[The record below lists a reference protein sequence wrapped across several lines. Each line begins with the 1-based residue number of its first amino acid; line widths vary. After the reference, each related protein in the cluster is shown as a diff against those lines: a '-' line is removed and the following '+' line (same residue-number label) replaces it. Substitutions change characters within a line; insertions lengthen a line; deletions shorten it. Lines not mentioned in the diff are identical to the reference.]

1 MKPKIQVT
9 LQRFVIASERS
20 ERSNLK
26 PLSLRPQA
34 GEVTEDEMSEGVP
47 RAPRAANLKAIIF
60 TLFLALVFIFS
71 NSMIV
76 YSDTVTAQPGEEV
89 TQPGNVTLI
98 FRDADIR
105 TVLHALSYKSGVNI
119 VASSDVE
126 GAVSIRLIDVP
137 WETAL
142 EVILKNHGLAAERVG
157 NIIRVITLANVA
169 EEELQNE
176 VFILNYAKSKEIADA
191 IEATVTNRGRIKY
204 DERTNTLIVTDI
216 PTNLYK
222 VRTVVSRLDRRTP
235 QVAIEARII
244 EARLNKNDELGI
256 DWNMVVS
263 ASGSARPTTFPF
275 EGDRVPF
282 AKPKSGGSIKD
293 YLPGVFPDPTGFAF
307 GTLDFTQ
314 LTAALKLL
322 NEKTDTNV
330 ISNPTVTTLNNKE
343 AKIIVGQI
351 FNIPTYERNDTT
363 GKMEVTG
370 YTEKDIG
377 IILTVTPNINDTG
390 DIIVDLKPEVSGVLA
405 DWDNFGT
412 TSEPMLVP
420 RFTTRAAQTQV
431 MIKDGQTIVIGGLRE
446 NQTEK
451 IVNKV
456 PFLGDIPLVGEL
468 FKYKA
473 DNVVTKDLLIFV
485 TVRLVP
491 EERDDRPIMDQ
502 TIRDFFDVKEPEDM
516 VYR

>member
-1 MKPKIQVT
+1 MKSKIQV
-9 LQRFVIASERS
+9 LLRS
-20 ERSNLK
+20 
-26 PLSLRPQA
+26 QA
-34 GEVTEDEMSEGVP
+34 GEATEDEMSEVVP
-47 RAPRAANLKAIIF
+47 RALRAANHKSAIF
-60 TLFLALVFIFS
+60 ALFLSIALILS
-71 NSMIV
+71 NSVIAQEPIV
-76 YSDTVTAQPGEEV
+76 EDISQSTETEAVSAS
-89 TQPGNVTLI
+89 GNVTLV
-98 FRDADIR
+98 FKDADIR
-105 TVLHALSYKSGVNI
+105 TVLHTLSYKSGVNI

-126 GAVSIRLIDVP
+126 GTVSIRLVDVP

-142 EVILKNHGLAAERVG
+142 EVILKNHGLAAEKVG

-176 VFILNYAKSKEIADA
+176 VFVLNYAKAQEVATA
-191 IEATVTNRGRIKY
+191 IEATITERGRIKY

-222 VRTVVSRLDRRTP
+222 VRSVVSRLDKRTP
-235 QVAIEARII
+235 QVSIEAKII
-244 EARLNKNDELGI
+244 EARLDKDDELGI
-256 DWNMVVS
+256 DWNIEVS
-263 ASGSARPTTFPF
+263 ASGSARPTTLPF
-275 EGDRVPF
+275 EKDRYPF
-282 AKPKSGGSIKD
+282 AKPKSGGSVKD
-293 YLPGVFPDPTGFAF
+293 FFPGSFPIPTSTSVTPSVGSFTF

-322 NEKTDTNV
+322 NEKTDTSI
-330 ISNPTVTTLNNKE
+330 ISNPNITTLNNKE

-370 YTEKDIG
+370 YTAKDIG
-377 IILTVTPNINDTG
+377 IILTVIPHINDAG
-390 DIIVDLKPEVSGVLA
+390 DIVVDLKPEVSGVLA

-412 TSEPMLVP
+412 TSDPMYVP
-420 RFTTRAAQTQV
+420 RFNTRTAETQI

-451 IVNKV
+451 IINKV

-473 DNVVTKDLLIFV
+473 DTIITKDLLIFV

-491 EERDDRPIMDQ
+491 DDRDDKSLMDQ
-502 TIRDFFDVKEPEDM
+502 TSKDFFQLKDTEEVK
-516 VYR
+516 YH